1 MGVLSPR
8 NLPHRLRWGL
18 ARGLGVLVKG
28 KVVRWP
34 GGPEWDTGWT
44 RRARAHIIATGS
56 ERRLRAADDTP
67 HHHCMCCDF
76 LVLLLAFALATRLSG
91 CLHHQP
97 CGMAVQQEVVRAV
110 LWLGSTHWPLCCVL
124 HLARTRR
131 CL

>member
-1 MGVLSPR
+1 MNKKKIVGERYLNAR
-8 NLPHRLRWGL
+8 RALRRC
-18 ARGLGVLVKG
+18 RGHSALGT
-28 KVVRWP
+28 P
-34 GGPEWDTGWT
+34 GT

-76 LVLLLAFALATRLSG
+76 LVLLLASALATRLSG

-110 LWLGSTHWPLCCVL
+110 LWLGSIHWPLCCVL